1 MYWYMCQNVFQ
12 TIRSQFL
19 KNPNFCSLLPG
30 ARAGAVPNRPA
41 PKPCRL
47 NYCPVLNYYKVH
59 RFFLSTNRIHSP
71 PCLLVGQFQTNQQQ
85 CAILHGYWL
94 VGSKPTNSNSLSSTT
109 IDWPGPANHEKCAIF
124 STAIGW
130 SVPHQHIELRYPQ
143 IGRQLEKKRRQ
154 NVRLKLE
161 ILEKKVSH
169 AE

>member
-1 MYWYMCQNVFQ
+1 MYWYMCFLDN
-12 TIRSQFL
+12 SQSVL

-30 ARAGAVPNRPA
+30 ARAGAGSGLKIPGAGAVANRPA

-109 IDWPGPANHEKCAIF
+109 IGWPGPANHEKCAIF

-130 SVPHQHIELRYPQ
+130 SVPHQPIELRYPQ
-143 IGRQLEKKRRQ
+143 IGRQLEK
-154 NVRLKLE
+154 NVGKM
-161 ILEKKVSH
+161 SG
-169 AE
+169 